1 MHRESIRIWECR
13 HTYNVLLERCTAQH
27 RRSHVEGSK
36 TWRGCCQC
44 HEGCVTHTHT
54 PTQKT
59 QLLSP
64 REWTGYLDT
73 CKLLS
78 AVDVHTSPLAACLKS
93 VFPCWKKNKNDFFP
107 FNKLPWQELLL
118 TEHCVWK
125 SLAVMISCH
134 ENKLPWSHSL
144 ISAHLWINHVPG
156 TKHKS
161 ALQNSVIIGH
171 YHCC

>member
-1 MHRESIRIWECR
+1 MYCWRDFYSDRMGEMQGR
-13 HTYNVLLERCTAQH
+13 T
-27 RRSHVEGSK
+27 HVEGSK

-54 PTQKT
+54 RVPTKKT

-93 VFPCWKKNKNDFFP
+93 AFPCWKKIRMIFFP
-107 FNKLPWQELLL
+107 LSINSLDTELLL
-118 TEHCVWK
+118 TERCVWK

-134 ENKLPWSHSL
+134 ENKLPWSQCL

-156 TKHKS
+156 TKHN
-161 ALQNSVIIGH
+161 LH
-171 YHCC
+171 YRTV